1 MRLFTGIDI
10 PQATAEQLQRLV
22 DQLRPVADFRWS
34 PLANLHITTQFI
46 GEWPEARLEELNQC
60 LDAVRCPV
68 PFRIAVRGI
77 GWFPNPHQPRVLF
90 AAVDGGQALHH
101 LAEAIHTAMGKI
113 GAILEARPYSPHL
126 TLARIA
132 AGASLQRV
140 RQAIA
145 AFDTTNF
152 GEFVA
157 DRFHLYLSSPQPAGA
172 LYTQIRT
179 FSFAE

>member
-10 PQATAEQLQRLV
+10 PQATAGQLQRLV
-22 DQLRPVADFRWS
+22 DQLRPVADFKWS
-34 PLANLHITTQFI
+34 PLANFHITTQFI
-46 GEWPEARLEELNQC
+46 GEWPESRLEELHQC
-60 LDAVRCPV
+60 LDTVRCLK
-68 PFRIAVRGI
+68 PFQIGIRGL
-77 GWFPNPHQPRVLF
+77 GWFPNPHQPRVLS
-90 AAVDGGQALHH
+90 AGADGGQSLHH
-101 LAEAIHTAMGKI
+101 LAGAIHTSLQKI
-113 GAILEARPYSPHL
+113 GAILETRPYSPHL

-145 AFDTTNF
+145 GLDNTDF

-172 LYTQIRT
+172 LYTQIRH